1 MEVIACSIPTCDF
14 KADNISEALAI
25 ALLANHSLA
34 HQSTLPNITGPL
46 LLPVPRGPTY
56 QSGLRFRPNIPSC
69 SITIWQNLPA
79 TMLQNASTTHGTVG
93 RCTPLILDHHV
104 FTRAEWKRAC
114 LRDQPRVPITISV
127 DTSAQTRYSTPT
139 STSNTHVEVSAIT
152 DIGTQSD
159 LWSMK
164 DFLACVFSHDNLLCV
179 SLGLSATSLSPISI
193 EGAFFARLTTK
204 LHNGEVTLCNSMVY
218 VSSSVPAMY
227 LLHESLLNHGILSKG
242 FLSLQTVD
250 MPKERCDTKDADAV
264 NATCEPWPINAVQ
277 SINDGCNTTGD
288 QYDVTCSC
296 PQQDTMSLQTAL
308 PLALQKTTEV

>member
-1 MEVIACSIPTCDF
+1 M
-14 KADNISEALAI
+14 KEAWK
-25 ALLANHSLA
+25 S
-34 HQSTLPNITGPL
+34 
-46 LLPVPRGPTY
+46 LPVLSPHAISRLITSQRPSPLPSWQTTAWPIKAHCLTSLGLCYCLSLVAPPTSQAFDSDSISQVAAL
-56 QSGLRFRPNIPSC
+56 QSGKTYRQQCRK
-69 SITIWQNLPA
+69 
-79 TMLQNASTTHGTVG
+79 NASTTHGTVG

-104 FTRAEWKRAC
+104 FTKAEWKRAC

-204 LHNGEVTLCNSMVY
+204 LHNGEVTLCNSMV
-218 VSSSVPAMY
+218 
-227 LLHESLLNHGILSKG
+227 
-242 FLSLQTVD
+242 
-250 MPKERCDTKDADAV
+250 
-264 NATCEPWPINAVQ
+264 
-277 SINDGCNTTGD
+277 
-288 QYDVTCSC
+288 
-296 PQQDTMSLQTAL
+296 
-308 PLALQKTTEV
+308 